1 MTSEEYQKEI
11 KRLEYCCSNLQAV
24 VSGDAYHIKRLS
36 EENQELAKVC
46 KDQTSILTKTLA
58 EIPVGNIAS
67 HTYENIPEKVAYI
80 VDAWAIAETELET
93 LQGEIEMTYRYYAGF
108 GAKKDLAT
116 TEMLNHILRTVP
128 NYKPTKEEHDL
139 EDMKRHCDHYIKALE
154 EITKKNRKAD
164 TCRMIALKALEQLHY
179 EEYQPE
185 LLIEE
190 NLKLK
195 MQVED
200 LESQIAN
207 IVIDKVFDNA
217 DKHSKM
223 YP

>member
-1 MTSEEYQKEI
+1 MTKEEEYQKEI

-36 EENQELAKVC
+36 EENEQL
-46 KDQTSILTKTLA
+46 I
-58 EIPVGNIAS
+58 
-67 HTYENIPEKVAYI
+67 
-80 VDAWAIAETELET
+80 DACAISETELET

-128 NYKPTKEEHDL
+128 NYKPTTKEHDL
-139 EDMKRHCDHYIKALE
+139 EDMKRICDLYVKALK

-164 TCRMIALKALEQLHY
+164 TCRMIALKVLGELNDAD
-179 EEYQPE
+179 YQPE

-207 IVIDKVFDNA
+207 IVIDKVFD
-217 DKHSKM
+217 K
-223 YP
+223 